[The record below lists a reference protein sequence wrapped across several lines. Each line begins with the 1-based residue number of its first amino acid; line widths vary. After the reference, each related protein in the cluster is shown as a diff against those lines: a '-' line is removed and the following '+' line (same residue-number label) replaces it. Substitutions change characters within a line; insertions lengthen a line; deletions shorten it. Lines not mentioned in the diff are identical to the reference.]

1 MKLSLAHVH
10 LGIVLVVVLVFL
22 YFKTNQIVFAEHVRF
37 DESLDRLRQLDATLN
52 QDVLK
57 ARFRTLGDDA
67 GFQEQIN
74 EQKQIAGNLAPPS
87 FIPESGRRLIRQKVN
102 ELSELLAQRAELL
115 ERFKS
120 QNAVLNDALTYLPA
134 TGTELIKRAAPDDRG
149 RELQTLLNELMRQA
163 LVYSL
168 QPNDEQ
174 TPDIQRSLD
183 KLDKWRARHGDD
195 AQDAALASL
204 AGHVISIVQRTP
216 KLDALTKQLLSIPI
230 SARTEGLQAAYDGQF
245 ATAMRASKLYRV
257 ALNVFCALLV
267 LGIGY
272 TIFALDAANRHL
284 ERRVRERTGDLLR
297 KKEELEASEERFC
310 DAFEHAPIGMALAS
324 PEGRWLKVNPALCEA
339 VGYSEAEMLIR
350 TFQDITPP
358 EDMEISRENVRRLM
372 AGEIRSSQIEKRY
385 VHARGH
391 LVTVLLSVS
400 LVRDDQSQPRYFI
413 AHIQDITGRKLA
425 DEEMKWKTS
434 FLEAHV
440 NSSIDGILVVDQKG
454 RKVLQN
460 PRVAELFKI
469 PRHIADDKDDGKQL
483 RWVTAMINDPD
494 QFVEKVVHLYAH
506 PNEASRD
513 EIMLK
518 DGRTLDRYSSPVFG
532 KDGKYYGRIWTFRD
546 ITEQRLR
553 ENALGESDEKFHQLA
568 DNITDVF
575 WITSPDLSAIHYVS
589 PGYEL
594 IWGRSAESLHANPH
608 QWAETILPEE
618 RERVFAAFAG
628 LAGNDAEVSVEY
640 RITRPDGAIRWIHDR
655 GFQVRD
661 AAGAVIRLS
670 GIASDITERKR
681 TDEIIQRLAAIVEN
695 SEEAIISKTLNGVIT
710 SWNPAAATMFGY
722 TAAEIIGQPLQVLV
736 PSDRPNEELEIL
748 RGFARGELVRSF
760 ESVRVRKDGR
770 RFDVSA
776 TISPIKDS
784 AGKITG
790 VSKIVRD
797 ITERKRTEEELS
809 QSRETLR
816 GLNAELEQRVAQRT
830 AALLAATH
838 EAERATAAKNE
849 FLSRMSHELRTPLNA
864 IIGFGQLLEQDD
876 RNPVEADN
884 IAQIL
889 KAGRHLLELVDEVL
903 AISDIEAGILELELE
918 SCPVGEVIEEAVGL
932 ARPLAA
938 ERQVALRNVV
948 CDRWVN
954 IDRQRF
960 KQVVFN
966 LLSHAISD
974 QRLGG
979 SVTLAVQDT
988 AGGWLRL
995 ALTDDGHGSA
1005 AADVSKVFKTSERAS
1020 AANKVV
1026 GIGLGLAVSE
1036 RLVALMGCRMGVE
1049 SLPGKGGTFWIEAPP
1064 AETSAALL
1072 DRSAPLSIRHARTL
1086 LYVEDDLAHLR
1097 LISLILARRPAIR
1110 LLSAATSARGLEMA
1124 REHLPDLIVL
1134 DLYRSDS
1141 HGVQAVAALRADPRT
1156 SQIPVV
1162 ILCGDVPPAELQRSH
1177 ASPACVFLTK
1187 PLDVR
1192 VLLGMLDQIPEQRP

>member
-1 MKLSLAHVH
+1 VKLSLARVCV
-10 LGIVLVVVLVFL
+10 GIVLVVVLLFL

-37 DESLDRLRQLDATLN
+37 DERLDRLRQLDAMLN

-57 ARFRTLGDDA
+57 ARFRTLEDA
-67 GFQEQIN
+67 EGFQEQIH
-74 EQKQIAGNLAPPS
+74 EQKQIAGNLATPL
-87 FIPESGRRLIRQKVN
+87 FIPETGRHLIREKVT
-102 ELSELLAQRAELL
+102 ELSALLAQRAELL
-115 ERFKS
+115 ERFES
-120 QNAVLNDALTYLPA
+120 ENAVLNKSLTSLPA

-163 LVYSL
+163 LVYSQQANEE
-168 QPNDEQ
+168 QPPE
-174 TPDIQRSLD
+174 IQLTLD
-183 KLDKWRARHGDD
+183 KLDKWRSRRRDE

-204 AGHVISIVQRTP
+204 TGHVICIVQGTP

-230 SARTEGLQAAYDGQF
+230 RARTEGLQAAYDDQF
-245 ATAMRASKLYRV
+245 AKAMHSAKLYRV
-257 ALNVFCALLV
+257 ALCVFCALLV

-272 TIFALDAANRHL
+272 TIFALDAANARL
-284 ERRVRERTGDLLR
+284 EDRVRERTGDLRR

-339 VGYSEAEMLIR
+339 VGYSEAELLSR

-358 EDMEISRENVRRLM
+358 EDMEISLENVRRLM
-372 AGEIRSSQIEKRY
+372 AGEMRSSQMEKRY
-385 VHARGH
+385 VHACGR

-400 LVRDDQSQPRYFI
+400 LVRDDQGQPRYFI
-413 AHIQDITGRKLA
+413 AQIQDITGRKLA
-425 DEEMKWKTS
+425 EEEMQWKTS

-440 NSSIDGILVVDQKG
+440 NSSIDGILIVDQKG
-454 RKVLQN
+454 KKILQN
-460 PRVAELFKI
+460 PRVADLFKI
-469 PRHIADDKDDGKQL
+469 PRHIADDQDDGKQL
-483 RWVTAMINDPD
+483 RWVTAMTKDPD
-494 QFVEKVVHLYAH
+494 QFVEKVIHLYAH
-506 PNEASRD
+506 PDEASRD
-513 EIMLK
+513 EIMLQ

-532 KDGKYYGRIWTFRD
+532 KDGQYYGRIWTFRD

-553 ENALGESDEKFHQLA
+553 ENALRESDEKFHQLA
-568 DNITDVF
+568 DNVTDGF

-594 IWGRSAESLHANPH
+594 IWRRSAQSLRADPR
-608 QWAETILPEE
+608 QRVEAILPEE

-640 RITRPDGAIRWIHDR
+640 RITHPDGAIRWIQDR

-661 AAGAVIRLS
+661 AAGAVVRLT
-670 GIASDITERKR
+670 GIARDITERKR

-695 SEEAIISKTLNGVIT
+695 SDEAIISKTLNGIIT

-722 TAAEIIGQPLQVLV
+722 TATEIIGQPLEVLI
-736 PSDRPNEELEIL
+736 PPDRPDEELEIL
-748 RGFARGELVRSF
+748 RGFGQGELVRRF

-770 RFDVSA
+770 RFDISA

-784 AGKITG
+784 EGKVIG
-790 VSKIVRD
+790 ASKIVRD

-830 AALLAATH
+830 EALLAATH
-838 EAERATAAKNE
+838 EAERANAAKNE

-864 IIGFGQLLEQDD
+864 IIGFGQLLEQDG
-876 RNPVEADN
+876 RHPEEADN

-889 KAGRHLLELVDEVL
+889 KAGRHLLKLVDEVL
-903 AISDIEAGILELELE
+903 AISDIEAGILELERK
-918 SCPVGEVIEEAVGL
+918 SCPVGEVIEEALAL

-948 CDRWVN
+948 CDRWVS

-960 KQVVFN
+960 EQVVFN
-966 LLSHAISD
+966 LLSNAISD
-974 QRLGG
+974 QRAGG
-979 SVTLAVQDT
+979 SVTLAAQDT
-988 AGGWLRL
+988 TEGWLRL
-995 ALTDDGHGSA
+995 AITVDAPGIA
-1005 AADVSKVFKTSERAS
+1005 AADGSKVFQTVARPCVVSKVE
-1020 AANKVV
+1020 
-1026 GIGLGLAVSE
+1026 GLGLGLAISE

-1049 SLPGKGGTFWIEAPP
+1049 SALGKGSTFWIEAPP
-1064 AETSAALL
+1064 AETSAARL
-1072 DRSAPLSIRHARTL
+1072 DGSAPRSIRHARTL
-1086 LYVEDDLAHLR
+1086 LYVEDDLSHLR

-1110 LLSAATSARGLEMA
+1110 LLSAATGALGLKMA

-1134 DLYRSDS
+1134 DPSRADS
-1141 HGVQAVAALRADPRT
+1141 HGVQALAALRADPRT
-1156 SQIPVV
+1156 SQISVV
-1162 ILCGDVPPAELQRSH
+1162 ILCGDAPPAELARSL
-1177 ASPACVFLTK
+1177 AGPACVFLTK

-1192 VLLGMLDQIPEQRP
+1192 VLLRMLDQVLERRP